1 METILFKE
9 ENGIGIAT
17 INRPDALNALNAQVV
32 EDLDRLLDL
41 VEKNPNVRVL
51 VLTGSGEKAFVAGAD
66 IKEIDT
72 LGAEAAYKFA
82 RRGQI
87 LGTRMEA
94 SRIPIIAAVNGF
106 ALGGGCELA
115 MACDFIIASSNA
127 KFGLPECTLGIMPG
141 FGGTVRLARRVGLGQ
156 ARMLT
161 YTGQMITAQEALDI
175 GLVNKVVEQA
185 QLMEIV
191 KQIALQITAR
201 APQAI
206 GNIKKSINDTFDTT
220 MQLANE
226 TEARLFAGLFLTED
240 QKEGTRAFIEKRKP
254 VFKGK

>member
-1 METILFKE
+1 METISFKV
-9 ENGIGIAT
+9 ENGIGTAT
-17 INRPDALNALNAQVV
+17 INRPDALNALNAQVL
-32 EDLDRLLDL
+32 EDLDRLFDE
-41 VEKNPNVRVL
+41 VEKNSSVRVL
-51 VLTGSGEKAFVAGAD
+51 VITGSGEKAFVAGAD

-72 LGAEAAYKFA
+72 LDAQTAYKFA

-87 LGTRMEA
+87 LTTRMEA
-94 SRIPIIAAVNGF
+94 SKLPIIAAVNGF

-115 MACDFIIASSNA
+115 LACDFIIASSNA

-161 YTGQMITAQEALDI
+161 YTGQMITAQEALEI

-185 QLMEIV
+185 QLSETV
-191 KQIALQITAR
+191 QQIASQISAR
-201 APQAI
+201 APGAI
-206 GNIKKSINDTFDTT
+206 GAIKKSINDTYNTT
-220 MQLANE
+220 MQIATE